1 MSNVSLMVC
10 VFSEKKKKGKHEVP
24 EPYRDNSN
32 TEVVGSSSCTEY
44 SCAVVAVLGSRT
56 NQSRIDPAG
65 VPHRHGAALRRWSLL
80 TDPPHSLYQTTRGL
94 PASPGSADKGGGGGG
109 ESGER

>member
-1 MSNVSLMVC
+1 MMSNVSLMVC

-44 SCAVVAVLGSRT
+44 SCTVVAVLIKVISIRLVC
-56 NQSRIDPAG
+56 P
-65 VPHRHGAALRRWSLL
+65 
-80 TDPPHSLYQTTRGL
+80 TDTAQLCDDGL
-94 PASPGSADKGGGGGG
+94 F
-109 ESGER
+109 